1 MPNYIMNRLKM
12 SGEQSRIDEL
22 LASIKGEDTVI
33 DFNKIIPMPAE
44 LDIEVGT
51 HSDNGLK
58 AYKEFIDVYT
68 ALADNKDLLN
78 IPKEKEDAF
87 LKIRKD
93 IDSNEWELG
102 RQAFRNELKYGFT
115 DWYSW
120 SIKNWGT
127 KWDAWET
134 AIIDDSTICFYTAW
148 SRSMPVITKLA
159 EMFPDIKFEYH
170 WADEDIGV
178 NVGFA
183 EFENGEVVSDDFFNT
198 QSKEA
203 YELAAE
209 LWGLDLAEEGLTF
222 DENNHTYEFH
232 DELAEPQQMS

>member
-1 MPNYIMNRLKM
+1 MPNDIINRLKM

-22 LASIKGEDTVI
+22 LASIKGEDTVM

-44 LDIEVGT
+44 LEIEVST
-51 HSDNGLK
+51 QSKNGLK

-68 ALADNKDLLN
+68 ALDDNKDLLN

-87 LKIRKD
+87 LRTRKD
-93 IDSNEWELG
+93 IESNEWELG

-120 SIKNWGT
+120 SIRNWGT
-127 KWDAWET
+127 KWNAYET
-134 AIIDDSTICFYTAW
+134 AIIDDSTICFNTAW

-159 EMFPDIKFEYH
+159 EMFPDIGFDYS

-178 NVGFA
+178 NVGFV
-183 EFENGEVVSDDFFNT
+183 EFENGEVVSDEFFNA

-203 YELAAE
+203 FELAAE
-209 LWGLDLAEEGLTF
+209 LWGLDLTGEGFVF
-222 DENNHTYEFH
+222 DENKQTYEFR
-232 DELAEPQQMS
+232 DEPAESPQMS